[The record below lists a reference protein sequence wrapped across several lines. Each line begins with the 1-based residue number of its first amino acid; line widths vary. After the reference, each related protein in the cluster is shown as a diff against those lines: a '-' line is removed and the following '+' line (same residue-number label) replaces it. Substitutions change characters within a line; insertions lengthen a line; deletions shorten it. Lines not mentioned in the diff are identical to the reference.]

1 MRLTFARLGNYHI
14 AAKAVFEALGI
25 DVVLPPPP
33 TKRTMSLG
41 SKNSPE
47 FACLPLKMNIGNYL
61 EAFETGADTIVM
73 VGGIGPCR
81 LGLYGEIQ
89 RQILEG
95 LGCDFKMIVVEPP
108 QGRLDRL
115 FRQLSEITG
124 AQRISQCIRALHLG
138 WSKLTAIDSLEKL
151 ALRLRPFE
159 ESKGDVSFAL
169 EAALRCIDEADGS
182 PKEVASAL
190 ENGQTAMK
198 SACKETD
205 RMTPRIG
212 IVGEV
217 FMVLEPFANCEI
229 EKRLGEMGVVV
240 HRSIYLS
247 DWVVEHV
254 VKDAFR
260 IMGKSKLPYELAKP
274 YLCHFVGGHGVETI
288 ASTVDYA
295 GQGLDGVIQ
304 VAPFTCMPEIIAQD
318 LLPTVSKDLGIPVM
332 TLVLDEHSSATGV
345 LTRLEAF
352 IDMVRM
358 SQRQRR

>member
-1 MRLTFARLGNYHI
+1 MKLTFARLGNFHI
-14 AAKAVFEALGI
+14 AAKALFEALGI

-41 SKNSPE
+41 SLNSPE
-47 FACLPLKMNIGNYL
+47 FACLPLKINIGNYL
-61 EAFETGADTIVM
+61 EALEKGADTIVM
-73 VGGIGPCR
+73 DGGIGPCR
-81 LGLYGEIQ
+81 LGLYGEVQ

-115 FRQLSEITG
+115 FRQLFEITG
-124 AQRISQCIRALHLG
+124 PQRIPQYIKALHLG
-138 WSKLTAIDSLEKL
+138 WSKLAAIDSMEKL
-151 ALRLRPFE
+151 ALKRRPFE
-159 ESKGDVSFAL
+159 ESKGDISFAY
-169 EAALRCIDEADGS
+169 EETLRCIDKARS
-182 PKEVASAL
+182 PKEVASAV
-190 ENGQTAMK
+190 ENGQRAIK
-198 SACKETD
+198 SVCKKTD
-205 RMTPRIG
+205 GNKPRIG

-217 FMVLEPFANCEI
+217 FMVLEPFVNCEI
-229 EKRLGEMGVVV
+229 EKHLGEMGVVV

-260 IMGKSKLPYELAKP
+260 ILRKSKLPYELAKP

-295 GQGLDGVIQ
+295 RQGLDGVIQ

-318 LLPTVSKDLGIPVM
+318 LLPTVSRDLGIPVM
-332 TLVLDEHSSATGV
+332 TLVLDEHSSGTGV

-352 IDMVRM
+352 VDLVRM

>member
-1 MRLTFARLGNYHI
+1 VKLTFARLGNMHI
-14 AAKAVFEALGI
+14 AGKALFEALGI

-41 SKNSPE
+41 SLYSPE
-47 FACLPLKMNIGNYL
+47 FACLPLKVNIGNYL
-61 EAFETGADTIVM
+61 EALEKGADTIVM

-95 LGCDFKMIVVEPP
+95 LRCDFKMIVVEPP
-108 QGRLDRL
+108 QGRLDRVV
-115 FRQLSEITG
+115 RQLREIIGPQPIT
-124 AQRISQCIRALHLG
+124 RYIRALHLG
-138 WSKLTAIDSLEKL
+138 WSKLASIDTLEKL
-151 ALRLRPFE
+151 ALELRPFE
-159 ESKGDVSFAL
+159 NSKGEVSFAF
-169 EAALRCIDEADGS
+169 EAALKCIEEAGT
-182 PKEVASAL
+182 PKEVTSAA

-198 SACKETD
+198 SVCKKTD
-205 RMTPRIG
+205 SDKPRIG

-217 FMVLEPFANCEI
+217 FMVLEPFVNCEI

-240 HRSIYLS
+240 LRSIYLS
-247 DWVVEHV
+247 DWIVEHV
-254 VKDAFR
+254 VKDVFR
-260 IMGKSKLPYELAKP
+260 ILRKSKLPYELAKP

-295 GQGLDGVIQ
+295 KQGLDGVIQ

-318 LLPTVSKDLGIPVM
+318 ILPTVSKELGIPVM
-332 TLVLDEHSSATGV
+332 TLVLDEHSSGTGV

-352 IDMVRM
+352 VDLVRM
-358 SQRQRR
+358 SRRARR